1 MKSYVIIT
9 IRPKVW
15 IQNKYAGAAFF
26 AAWQWKISVAK
37 GSGIE
42 PTFYIE

>member
-15 IQNKYAGAAFF
+15 IKMKYAG